1 MADPAG
7 CDSDQDVGR
16 INAALDA
23 VKASRKCLSCGSRD
37 IPLNPEMLGVP
48 TAQHGQKVGAVPTGK
63 VQMCV
68 ARVCKRCGYTMLYSV
83 VALGLDSMM

>member
-1 MADPAG
+1 ML
-7 CDSDQDVGR
+7 SEQDVER

-23 VKASRKCLSCGSRD
+23 AKASRKCLACGSRD
-37 IPLNPEMLGVP
+37 MPLNGEMLALP
-48 TAQHGQKVGAVPTGK
+48 TAQHGQRSGSVPTGQ

>member
-1 MADPAG
+1 MAHL
-7 CDSDQDVGR
+7 SEQDVAR

-23 VKASRKCLSCGSRD
+23 AKASRKCASCGSRD
-37 IPLNPEMLGVP
+37 VPLNPEMLALP
-48 TAQHGQKVGAVPTGK
+48 TAQHGMRAGAVPTGK
-63 VQMCV
+63 AQMCV

>member
-1 MADPAG
+1 MALSA
-7 CDSDQDVGR
+7 QDITR
-16 INAALDA
+16 INAALDKA
-23 VKASRKCLSCGSRD
+23 KASKKCLSCGSRN
-37 IPLNPEMLGVP
+37 IPLNPEMLGLP
-48 TAQHGQKVGAVPTGK
+48 TAQHGMKVGAVPTGK